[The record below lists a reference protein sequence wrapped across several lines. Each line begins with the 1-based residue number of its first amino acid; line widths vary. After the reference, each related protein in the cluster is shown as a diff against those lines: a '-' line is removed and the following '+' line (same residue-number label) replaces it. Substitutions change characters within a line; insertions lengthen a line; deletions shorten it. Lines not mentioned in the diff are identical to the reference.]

1 METRDKQ
8 ITYAVNRQGGI
19 YLIHNSHT
27 FWRSKPMANDN
38 FRWRCSR
45 SLDYGGRCKSRLVT
59 GSEDQLMEVSEHN
72 HDANVPALIAKL
84 QATSQPSL
92 PSYKPMKLLSMQS
105 KIRASTHI
113 KSLPNLKTKIATI
126 WKLLWKSHPCGPLS
140 KPSIRQEPKPRLY
153 KTNWSR
159 VNESSESRKSRM
171 NPLKVENSLLKSTL
185 TLIIF
190 ITFTK
195 F

>member
-84 QATSQPSL
+84 QADEAIEHAIQNPSIDPHQIFAEFENKDCHNL
-92 PSYKPMKLLSMQS
+92 EIAMKKPSMRSFVKTINKARAKALALENKL
-105 KIRASTHI
+105 I
-113 KSLPNLKTKIATI
+113 KS
-126 WKLLWKSHPCGPLS
+126 
-140 KPSIRQEPKPRLY
+140 E
-153 KTNWSR
+153 
-159 VNESSESRKSRM
+159 
-171 NPLKVENSLLKSTL
+171 
-185 TLIIF
+185 
-190 ITFTK
+190 
-195 F
+195 